1 METAHIPKQWMRWI
15 QMMMR
20 GDRDSATQYDLRGNV
35 ALTRTDAG
43 IPTMNFGYWHDV
55 APTAKDALWA
65 ATQALFQLVG
75 ETAALSERDAMVL
88 DAGCGFGTNARY
100 LAETFGVQRVVGL
113 NVSSLQLEAC
123 RQIARGSV
131 RAAAIN
137 FARGSATCMP
147 FADATFDK
155 VVSVEAAFHFPPRQ
169 QFFAEAFRVLRPG
182 GTLALADLVGPAPQ
196 NTWQRTAIA
205 MLCRALQI
213 PHENIYDLD
222 VYRQQLADC
231 GFVLC
236 ELRSIR
242 EDVLTRY
249 QHWLFHQPVGKLL
262 SLGMPMMMSSAP
274 FLLYPWDYI
283 CLKAIKR

>member
-1 METAHIPKQWMRWI
+1 METAHVPKQWIRWI

-43 IPTMNFGYWHDV
+43 IPTMNFGYWRDV

-75 ETAALSERDAMVL
+75 ETAALSDRDAMVL

-113 NVSSLQLEAC
+113 NVSSLQLAAC
-123 RQIARGSV
+123 RQIARGSA

-155 VVSVEAAFHFPPRQ
+155 VVSVEAAFHFPPAGSFLPRRSVS
-169 QFFAEAFRVLRPG
+169 FAPEVRWRWSIWWGRPRRAPG
-182 GTLALADLVGPAPQ
+182 SAPRSRCCVGPCRSRTKTSM
-196 NTWQRTAIA
+196 TWTCIV
-205 MLCRALQI
+205 
-213 PHENIYDLD
+213 N
-222 VYRQQLADC
+222 
-231 GFVLC
+231 
-236 ELRSIR
+236 S
-242 EDVLTRY
+242 
-249 QHWLFHQPVGKLL
+249 
-262 SLGMPMMMSSAP
+262 
-274 FLLYPWDYI
+274 
-283 CLKAIKR
+283 